1 MRALKL
7 DEFIEREGQSFE
19 LRLGDLEIVLTL
31 AKVNAL
37 PDSGREGG
45 AFTLDWVG
53 PYEPVLPQGN
63 YSLHHGDS
71 EFEIFMVPIAQERA
85 GTRYEAVF
93 N

>member
-1 MRALKL
+1 MRALRL
-7 DEFIEREGQSFE
+7 DEFMEREGQSFE
-19 LRLGDLEIVLTL
+19 LRLGEREIVLTL

-37 PDSGREGG
+37 PSSGREGG

-63 YSLHHGDS
+63 YCLRQGDS
-71 EFEIFMVPIAQERA
+71 EFEIFMVPIAQER
-85 GTRYEAVF
+85 GGSRYEAVF